1 MKKTTLVSVMVMA
14 AACGWAS
21 GQSLLR
27 DQQNAPPPDAPP
39 ETSQK
44 PLQEA
49 SLIFVTAP
57 KPKSFSKNDLI
68 TILIDEQSKASSDSD
83 AKSEKTMSFSA
94 ALKKFPDL
102 ISLLETR
109 AEPSDRNPL
118 MELDVSGKPKW
129 EGKGNYDRTDKFS
142 AKITAT
148 VIDVKPNG
156 VLVLE
161 AKKTITKDEEI
172 TVILLAG
179 NCRTED
185 VTTSNTVLSSQLAE
199 LTVSSK
205 NEGQVRDASKKG
217 WIPRLFD
224 TVFGF

>member
-1 MKKTTLVSVMVMA
+1 MRANRLTIAVLMAMVSVSA
-14 AACGWAS
+14 Q

-39 ETSQK
+39 EAAQK
-44 PLQEA
+44 PLQDA

-57 KPKSFSKNDLI
+57 KARSFNKNDLI

-83 AKSEKTMSFSA
+83 AKSEKTMSFTA

-109 AEPSDRNPL
+109 AQPSDRNPL

-142 AKITAT
+142 AKVTAT

-172 TVILLAG
+172 TTILLAG

-185 VTTSNTVLSSQLAE
+185 VTTSNTILSSQLAE

>member
-1 MKKTTLVSVMVMA
+1 MKKASLAAVMTMA
-14 AACGWAS
+14 AVWGMAS

-27 DQQNAPPPDAPP
+27 DQKNAPPPDAAP
-39 ETSQK
+39 EEAQK

-57 KPKSFSKNDLI
+57 KPKAFQKNDLI

-109 AEPSDRNPL
+109 AQPSDRDPL

-142 AKITAT
+142 AKVTAT
-148 VIDVKPNG
+148 IIDVKPNG

-172 TVILLAG
+172 TTILLAG

>member
-1 MKKTTLVSVMVMA
+1 MRKNATAAVLMAVLTSV
-14 AACGWAS
+14 AS

-27 DQQNAPPPDAPP
+27 DQQNAPPPDASP
-39 ETSQK
+39 EASQK

-57 KPKSFSKNDLI
+57 KPKSFKKNDLI

-83 AKSEKTMSFSA
+83 AKSKKTMSFSA

-102 ISLLETR
+102 VSLLETR
-109 AEPSDRNPL
+109 AQPSDRNPL

-172 TVILLAG
+172 TTILLAG

-199 LTVSSK
+199 LTVTSK

>member
-1 MKKTTLVSVMVMA
+1 MKKSMA
-14 AACGWAS
+14 ALGIVCVSLVAN

-27 DQQNAPPPDAPP
+27 DEKTAPPPEASG
-39 ETSQK
+39 EELNK
-44 PLQEA
+44 PLQQA
-49 SLIFVTAP
+49 SLIYVAAP
-57 KPKSFSKNDLI
+57 KPKAFNKNDLI

-83 AKSEKTMSFSA
+83 AKSEKTMSFTA

-102 ISLLETR
+102 VSLLETR
-109 AEPSDRNPL
+109 AEGSDRNPL

-129 EGKGNYDRTDKFS
+129 EGKGNYDRTDKLS

-148 VIDVKPNG
+148 IIDVKPNG

-161 AKKTITKDEEI
+161 AKKTITKDEEV
-172 TVILLAG
+172 TTILLAG

-185 VTTSNTVLSSQLAE
+185 VTTSNTVLSSQLAD

-217 WIPRLFD
+217 WVPRLFD